1 MNYKAAVPAAISR
14 AIQAFGIGREMVV
27 RILAAIHENVPRD
40 YPQCRQFRIG
50 KDEIYYRCRIVL
62 KDDHLRHLFRMGV
75 DDTTAEGHLIVVA
88 IRHKTRPCPPK
99 S

>member
-1 MNYKAAVPAAISR
+1 VNYKAAVPAAISR

-27 RILAAIHENVPRD
+27 RILAAIHEKVPRD

-50 KDEIYYRCRIVL
+50 KDERYYRYRIVL
-62 KDDHLRHLFRMGV
+62 KDDQVSHLFRMAV
-75 DDTTAEGHLIVVA
+75 DDTTAEGHLIVVD

>member
-1 MNYKAAVPAAISR
+1 
-14 AIQAFGIGREMVV
+14 MVV
-27 RILAAIHENVPRD
+27 RILAAIHEKVPRD

-50 KDEIYYRCRIVL
+50 KDERCYRYRIVL
-62 KDDHLRHLFRMGV
+62 KDDQVSHLFRMAV
-75 DDTTAEGHLIVVA
+75 DDTTAEGHLIVVD